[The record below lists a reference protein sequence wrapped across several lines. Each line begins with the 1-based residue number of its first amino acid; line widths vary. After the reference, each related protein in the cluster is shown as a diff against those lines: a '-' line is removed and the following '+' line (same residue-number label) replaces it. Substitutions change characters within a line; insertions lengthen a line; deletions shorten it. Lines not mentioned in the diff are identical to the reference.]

1 MRAKRL
7 DTHSSKRSRVGNRAF
22 RAKLT
27 AASDCRRYLGA
38 WLIIMFVL
46 AALYIILSGRYNSD
60 TQKWAYGIAGAIMV
74 MSDRMLK

>member
-1 MRAKRL
+1 
-7 DTHSSKRSRVGNRAF
+7 
-22 RAKLT
+22 
-27 AASDCRRYLGA
+27 
-38 WLIIMFVL
+38 MFVL